1 MLKSELR
8 LSFLL
13 TLMTNYYAAISSPET
28 RQAASLRRSDPL
40 KSADRGD
47 CASCS
52 VIGINLQE
60 MPRIF
65 RRRRRR
71 AGCLF
76 IFSNCLQ
83 QRRRKCHG
91 KIGEELIRLGGK
103 ASTRYEA
110 DQRTLQCSDK

>member
-8 LSFLL
+8 LSFFL
-13 TLMTNYYAAISSPET
+13 TLMTNPYAAISSPET
-28 RQAASLRRSDPL
+28 RQAAFLRRSDPL

-47 CASCS
+47 CVSCS

-60 MPRIF
+60 MPRLF

-71 AGCLF
+71 PGSLF
-76 IFSNCLQ
+76 IFFDCLP
-83 QRRRKCHG
+83 QRCRKCHG
-91 KIGEELIRLGGK
+91 KIREELVRLGGK
-103 ASTRYEA
+103 ASTDYEA